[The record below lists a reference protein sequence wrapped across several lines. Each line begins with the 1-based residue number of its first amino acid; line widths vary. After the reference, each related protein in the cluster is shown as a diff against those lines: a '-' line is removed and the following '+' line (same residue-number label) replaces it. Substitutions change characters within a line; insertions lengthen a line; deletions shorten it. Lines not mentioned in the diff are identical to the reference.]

1 MPKGTWIVTWNG
13 YNPTELYDGGIY
25 AMVEIEG
32 IASIQSKDWIQN
44 SISAVKV
51 VDSNTTFDLNC
62 SHTGASTIKTNKTSL
77 LVATRIK

>member
-1 MPKGTWIVTWNG
+1 MPKGVWIVTWNG
-13 YNPTELYDGGIY
+13 YNPTELYDGGKY
-25 AMVEIEG
+25 TTVEIVG
-32 IASIQSKDWIQN
+32 IATVQSKDWVQN

-62 SHTGASTIKTNKTSL
+62 LHTGASTIKTNKASL